1 MGGEGTWTS
10 SQQLKCLFAAARR
23 SAVNTAPLVNATGL
37 LLCGPPPRV
46 AVGVDGAG
54 AAAGSAVGAGAGASG
69 AKASSWAKVQPVA
82 ARAARD
88 WHSKAGGHLTSPAS
102 RTIAG

>member
-23 SAVNTAPLVNATGL
+23 SAVNTAPLVSATGL
-37 LLCGPPPRV
+37 LLCTPPPRV
-46 AVGVDGAG
+46 ANEGE
-54 AAAGSAVGAGAGASG
+54 AGSAAGAGASN
-69 AKASSWAKVQPVA
+69 ARASSWVKVQPVA
-82 ARAARD
+82 ARAASD
-88 WHSKAGGHLTSPAS
+88 WHSKAGGHLMASAS

>member
-23 SAVNTAPLVNATGL
+23 SAVNTAPLVSATSL

-46 AVGVDGAG
+46 AVAVGVAVDEGAG
-54 AAAGSAVGAGAGASG
+54 AAAGSAVGAGASG
-69 AKASSWAKVQPVA
+69 ARASSWAKVQPVA
-82 ARAARD
+82 ARAVSD
-88 WHSKAGGHLTSPAS
+88 WHSKAGGHLMS
-102 RTIAG
+102 